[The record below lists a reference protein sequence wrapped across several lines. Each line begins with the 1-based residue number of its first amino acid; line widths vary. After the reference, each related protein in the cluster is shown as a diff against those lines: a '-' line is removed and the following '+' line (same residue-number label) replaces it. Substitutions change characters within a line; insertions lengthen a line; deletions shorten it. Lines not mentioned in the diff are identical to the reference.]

1 MKKILVLFA
10 VVVLASCAG
19 PMGGDLSE
27 NSTLAT
33 DRAVSATGKP
43 TMLLVGDSRVFLWP
57 EGFFEDY
64 EVTNIARGG
73 TTALWSAYE
82 IAKVTKRYDIAI
94 ISTGVNDWSNR
105 KSLNETVY
113 ALCACIVQA
122 KLKADR
128 VIITTVPGVRLT
140 GTFTLP
146 IVSGISI
153 RADQVSQFV
162 PIIAGNYF
170 IEYVD
175 IATPLCIDLLL
186 REEYDDGSGIHYNL
200 AGYEVIYDLYMQAL
214 GE

>member
-33 DRAVSATGKP
+33 ERAVSATGKQ
-43 TMLLVGDSRVFLWP
+43 TLLLVGDSRVFLWP

-64 EVTNIARGG
+64 DVTNIAVGG
-73 TTALWSAYE
+73 TNAMWSAQE
-82 IAKVTKRYDIAI
+82 IAKQTKRYDVAI
-94 ISTGVNDWSNR
+94 ISTGVNDYVWR
-105 KSLNETVY
+105 KTLNETVY

-128 VIITTVPGVRLT
+128 VIITTIPGARLA
-140 GTFTLP
+140 GDFTLP

-153 RADQVSQFV
+153 RAAQVNYFV

-175 IATPLCIDLLL
+175 IATPLCIDFLL